1 MLEKFFFKQ
10 HLGEDEKIHLVV
22 HKHWVVGVKDLI
34 LPTVIF
40 VLLWALLLSM
50 RDKFIFYGVAI
61 LSVGA
66 VIWWIRNFLDYYLDV
81 WLITNKGVIDLEW
94 KGWFHRTSA
103 RILYSDIEAASY
115 EIKGILPTIFRIG
128 TLSLE
133 KISTGSEISMPF
145 VKNPKQVESKILENL
160 ETYMHKK
167 NLKDAKTVQNI
178 LAEFVA
184 GSMNSERF
192 EEEDEEETEEPD
204 DADETEDDE

>member
-22 HKHWVVGVKDLI
+22 HKYWMIGVKELV
-34 LPTVIF
+34 LPTVVFI
-40 VLLWALLLSM
+40 LLWILLLSM
-50 RDKFIFYGVAI
+50 RGEKYVFYGVSL
-61 LSVGA
+61 LSVGSI
-66 VIWWIRNFLDYYLDV
+66 VWWIRNFLDYYLDA

-115 EIKGILPTIFRIG
+115 EIKGIMPTLLRIG
-128 TLSLE
+128 TLTLE
-133 KISTGSEISMPF
+133 KISTGSEVSIPH
-145 VKNPKQVESKILENL
+145 VKNPKLVESKILENL

-167 NLKDAKTVQNI
+167 NLKDAKTVQNL

-192 EEEDEEETEEPD
+192 EEEETEEPD
-204 DADETEDDE
+204 DAEETEDDK